1 MQHQGAIPIQPIGQV
16 GVQPVTIS
24 PVYRKVKF
32 DPNTKH
38 ANYTMILDQ
47 IIVAI
52 KKNNIKECDIDV
64 AALAYAL
71 SNLIPRMRKCVM
83 EMIAEYKAANGGDV
97 VIMGRVSNVPYR
109 GTYDKAADTASY
121 DLMELPPSL
130 VIILHHFTQ
139 MVSPSG

>member
-1 MQHQGAIPIQPIGQV
+1 MQHQGAIPIQPISQAM
-16 GVQPVTIS
+16 PIP
-24 PVYRKVKF
+24 PVYRKLKF

-52 KKNNIKECDIDV
+52 KTKNIKEYDIDL
-64 AALAYAL
+64 AALADSL
-71 SNLIPRMRKCVM
+71 SKLIPRMRKCAM

-97 VIMGRVSNVPYR
+97 VIMGRQSNVPYR
-109 GTYDKAADTASY
+109 GNYDKATDTASY
-121 DLMELPPSL
+121 DLMDLPPSL

-139 MVSPSG
+139 MVAQ